1 MTWLK
6 MDRRGAADRRNYCRI
21 HTGSA
26 QAIPAEEYVSGTKS
40 REASMSTAIRREWRK
55 KDQGIEHGRQLGK
68 EFEHRMR
75 GRQGHH

>member
-40 REASMSTAIRREWRK
+40 REASMNTAIRRAWRK
-55 KDQGIEHGRQLGK
+55 IKALNMGANSARNLSIGCEGA
-68 EFEHRMR
+68 
-75 GRQGHH
+75 